1 MNEPEFLALPVAKA
15 IARIESGEWDDISF
29 VGADDA
35 GKIVVVRGMASLP
48 MLAALGAQAHVR
60 VVGTGRK
67 RVQKLVRSSLS
78 VAESDDF
85 LLDLRVAIEEVA
97 PEAQVMVG
105 WADDRSA
112 MENTLRLEERAG
124 APISEIIS
132 FHVYQVPINPW
143 HPLKLTRAD
152 FAAVGLGGRKIR
164 VGEWGLGELQST
176 EEIRVAMAAAF
187 AQVEAAGFDGLLFW
201 WDADHVFDHR
211 AYRLAVLS
219 AQEGLQTLVGE
230 SPAEMEADLEASYPN
245 PFNGRLV
252 IPYQVAQEGLV
263 TLRVYNASSGQ
274 RVRERFRGQRKGALS
289 RDLGWPERRWSIN
302 CQRSVLVGVARGWC
316 SGAANGD
323 VDPLTERNDGRALS
337 TNTLP
342 ISSMLN
348 YMRFAQARR

>member
-1 MNEPEFLALPVAKA
+1 M
-15 IARIESGEWDDISF
+15 
-29 VGADDA
+29 
-35 GKIVVVRGMASLP
+35 
-48 MLAALGAQAHVR
+48 
-60 VVGTGRK
+60 
-67 RVQKLVRSSLS
+67 
-78 VAESDDF
+78 
-85 LLDLRVAIEEVA
+85 
-97 PEAQVMVG
+97 
-105 WADDRSA
+105 
-112 MENTLRLEERAG
+112 
-124 APISEIIS
+124 
-132 FHVYQVPINPW
+132 
-143 HPLKLTRAD
+143 
-152 FAAVGLGGRKIR
+152 
-164 VGEWGLGELQST
+164 
-176 EEIRVAMAAAF
+176 
-187 AQVEAAGFDGLLFW
+187 
-201 WDADHVFDHR
+201 
-211 AYRLAVLS
+211 LS

>member
-1 MNEPEFLALPVAKA
+1 M
-15 IARIESGEWDDISF
+15 
-29 VGADDA
+29 
-35 GKIVVVRGMASLP
+35 
-48 MLAALGAQAHVR
+48 R

-78 VAESDDF
+78 VAELDDF

-152 FAAVGLGGRKIR
+152 FAAVGLGGGKIR

-187 AQVEAAGFDGLLFW
+187 AQVEAAGFDGLLF
-201 WDADHVFDHR
+201 
-211 AYRLAVLS
+211 
-219 AQEGLQTLVGE
+219 
-230 SPAEMEADLEASYPN
+230 
-245 PFNGRLV
+245 
-252 IPYQVAQEGLV
+252 
-263 TLRVYNASSGQ
+263 
-274 RVRERFRGQRKGALS
+274 
-289 RDLGWPERRWSIN
+289 
-302 CQRSVLVGVARGWC
+302 
-316 SGAANGD
+316 
-323 VDPLTERNDGRALS
+323 
-337 TNTLP
+337 
-342 ISSMLN
+342 
-348 YMRFAQARR
+348 